1 MRSPFV
7 WTLRFTARVCR
18 KLGAVGVRGALLA
31 DITRGYP
38 AASWRMADQRPMVP
52 APLYGHVGTGRDSGN
67 DSSDCGS
74 EVCARHWY
82 SRAERGTRRSGAYRL
97 VFSVPALVIRY
108 VSRVC

>member
-67 DSSDCGS
+67 DSSDCGT
-74 EVCARHWY
+74 EVCARTGI
-82 SRAERGTRRSGAYRL
+82 AELNAALADRGLTAWCSACQR
-97 VFSVPALVIRY
+97 
-108 VSRVC
+108 